1 MENIKK
7 EMKDWELAKKAM
19 NCPLPNE
26 ARRILCLTEDQF
38 CKLLDVDSATYL
50 GWIHDGK
57 QMSINQRIFLKE
69 VIRIAKKQGFI

>member
-26 ARRILCLTEDQF
+26 ARMILHLSEEQF